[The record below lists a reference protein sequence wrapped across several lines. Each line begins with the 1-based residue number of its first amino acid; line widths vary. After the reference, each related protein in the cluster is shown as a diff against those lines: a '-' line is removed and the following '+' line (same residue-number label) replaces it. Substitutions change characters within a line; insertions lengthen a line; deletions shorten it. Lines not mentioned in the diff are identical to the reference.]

1 MILSVNHLEKSF
13 DGETLFSEASFRID
27 DKDKAAIV
35 GSNGAGKT
43 TLLRI
48 IMGELSADAG
58 EVVISRG
65 KTIGYLSQ
73 HQGLSDDCSI
83 YEEIRKAKADVLAME
98 DSIRALEQRMKG
110 AEGAALSSMME
121 EYSRLNHE
129 FELKD
134 GYAARSEMT
143 GVLKG
148 MGFSEDEF
156 DKRCGKLSGGQ
167 KTRVALAKLLLT
179 RPDCILLD
187 EPTNHLDISSIQWL
201 EGYLRA
207 YPGAVIVVAHDR
219 YFLDRIADK
228 VIEVD
233 GGKVTEYK
241 GNYSAY
247 AALKKRQRE
256 DALKAYMN
264 QRQMI
269 RHQEEVIEKLRSF
282 NREKSIKRA
291 ESRQKMLDKVKRLD
305 KPAGPADKMVLK
317 LSAHE
322 ESGKDVLVIEG
333 LSKAFGDHTLFSDVN
348 IHIRRGERV
357 AIIGDNG
364 TGKTTLLKIIT
375 GLADADAGT
384 LTLGSKVE
392 IGYYDQEQQLLTDEN
407 TLFEEISDAYPNLT
421 NTTIR
426 NTLASFLFTGDDVF
440 KPVSALS
447 GGERGRLALCK
458 LILSDYNFLILDEP
472 TNHLDM
478 PSKEV
483 LENALSSYEGTLLY
497 VSHDRYFVNQTCTR
511 ILELSGEHFTEY
523 LGNYD
528 YYLEKKENMAKPD
541 AASAG
546 KAAQPETASAAGALD
561 WKQQKEEQAR
571 KRKHEND
578 IKKTEASIE
587 KLETRS
593 AEIDELL
600 TQEEVFTNVSRLME
614 LNSEKEKLQEELME
628 LMEKWE
634 QLLSEE

>member
-1 MILSVNHLEKSF
+1 MILSANHLEKSF
-13 DGETLFSEASFRID
+13 DGETLFSDASFRID
-27 DKDKAAIV
+27 DKDKAAVV

-48 IMGELSADAG
+48 IMDEVAADAG
-58 EVVISRG
+58 EVVIAKG

-73 HQGLSDDCSI
+73 HQGLADDCSI

-98 DSIRALEQRMKG
+98 ESIRDLEQRMKE
-110 AEGAALSSMME
+110 AEGAALSAMME

-129 FELKD
+129 FELRD

-156 DKRCGKLSGGQ
+156 DKLCGKLSGGQ

-179 RPDCILLD
+179 KPDCILLD

-201 EGYLRA
+201 EGYLRS

-233 GGKVTEYK
+233 GGRVTEYK

-256 DALKAYMN
+256 DALKAYLN

-269 RHQEEVIEKLRSF
+269 KHQEEVIEKLRSF

-305 KPAGPADKMVLK
+305 KPAGPEDKMVLK

-333 LSKAFGDHTLFSDVN
+333 LSKSFGSHTLFSDVN

-375 GLADADAGT
+375 GLTDADAGT

-407 TLFEEISDAYPNLT
+407 TLFEEISNAYPDLT

-447 GGERGRLALCK
+447 GGERGRLSLCK

-511 ILELSGEHFTEY
+511 ILELSGEQFTEY

-528 YYLEKKENMAKPD
+528 YYLEKKENMIRPET
-541 AASAG
+541 SSSG
-546 KAAQPETASAAGALD
+546 PAAQAETAAAGALD

-571 KRKHEND
+571 KRKTLND
-578 IKKTEASIE
+578 IKKTEAAIE
-587 KLETRS
+587 ERESRS

-600 TQEEVFTNVSRLME
+600 THEDIFTNVSRLME

-634 QLLSEE
+634 ELLSEE

>member
-1 MILSVNHLEKSF
+1 MILSLNHVEKSF
-13 DGETLFSEASFRID
+13 DGELLFSEASFRID
-27 DKDKAAIV
+27 DKDKCAIV

-48 IMGELSADAG
+48 IMGEIPSDSG

-73 HQGLSDDCSI
+73 HQGLSDGCSI
-83 YEEIRKAKADVLAME
+83 YEEIQKAMADILAME
-98 DSIRALEQRMKG
+98 ASIRDLEQRMRT
-110 AEGAALSSMME
+110 AEGEALARMMD
-121 EYSRLNHE
+121 EYTRLNHA
-129 FELKD
+129 FELRD

-148 MGFSEDEF
+148 MGFSESEF
-156 DKRCGKLSGGQ
+156 SKPCGKLSGGQ

-228 VIEVD
+228 VVEVD
-233 GGKVTEYK
+233 NGRVTEYK
-241 GNYSAY
+241 GNYSDY

-256 DALKAYMN
+256 DALKAYLN

-269 RHQEEVIEKLRSF
+269 KHQEEVIEKLRSF

-291 ESRQKMLDKVKRLD
+291 ESRQKMLDRVKRLD
-305 KPAGPADKMVLK
+305 KPAGPEEKMVLK
-317 LSAHE
+317 LAPHD
-322 ESGKDVLVIEG
+322 ESGKDVLLIED
-333 LSKAFGDHTLFSDVN
+333 LSKSFGPMKLFENVN

-375 GLADADAGT
+375 GLMDADSGT
-384 LTLGSKVE
+384 LTLGSRVE
-392 IGYYDQEQQLLTDEN
+392 IGYYDQEQQLLTEDN

-421 NTTIR
+421 NTAIR
-426 NTLASFLFTGDDVF
+426 NHLASFLFTGDDVF

-447 GGERGRLALCK
+447 GGERGRLSLAK
-458 LILSDYNFLILDEP
+458 LILSDCNFLILDEP

-483 LENALSSYEGTLLY
+483 LESALSAYEGTLLY

-511 ILELSGEHFTEY
+511 ILELSGGRFTEY

-528 YYLEKKENMAKPD
+528 YYLEKKETIVLPE
-541 AASAG
+541 SGPGRAG
-546 KAAQPETASAAGALD
+546 STGSGPQTASAATGAAD
-561 WKQQKEEQAR
+561 WKQQKEEG
-571 KRKHEND
+571 
-578 IKKTEASIE
+578 IY
-587 KLETRS
+587 
-593 AEIDELL
+593 
-600 TQEEVFTNVSRLME
+600 V
-614 LNSEKEKLQEELME
+614 
-628 LMEKWE
+628 
-634 QLLSEE
+634 

>member
-1 MILSVNHLEKSF
+1 MLYEIKDGTIFLGGEEILSHFDFEIHGKEK
-13 DGETLFSEASFRID
+13 I
-27 DKDKAAIV
+27 AII
-35 GSNGAGKT
+35 GSNGTGKT
-43 TLLRI
+43 TLCRVLA
-48 IMGELSADAG
+48 GELEPETNEKRPDG
-58 EVVISRG
+58 GVSRSRSFSV
-65 KTIGYLSQ
+65 GYLRQEAVKHPEWTVEQEKEELIRQILEKKQELYDRETALIERDFRAWFTAFGFRLDDMSRR
-73 HQGLSDDCSI
+73 LSD
-83 YEEIRKAKADVLAME
+83 
-98 DSIRALEQRMKG
+98 
-110 AEGAALSSMME
+110 
-121 EYSRLNHE
+121 
-129 FELKD
+129 F
-134 GYAARSEMT
+134 
-143 GVLKG
+143 
-148 MGFSEDEF
+148 
-156 DKRCGKLSGGQ
+156 SGGQ
-167 KTRVALAKLLLT
+167 QMRIAMIRQFLLQPEVL
-179 RPDCILLD
+179 ILD
-187 EPTNHLDISSIQWL
+187 EPTNHLDEAGCDWL
-201 EGYLRA
+201 EQKVKDD
-207 YPGAVIVVAHDR
+207 PGCVVMVSHDR

-233 GGKVTEYK
+233 GGRVTEYK

-269 RHQEEVIEKLRSF
+269 KHQEEVIEKLRSF

-305 KPAGPADKMVLK
+305 KPAGPEDKMVLK

-333 LSKAFGDHTLFSDVN
+333 LSKSFGSHTLFSDVN

-375 GLADADAGT
+375 GLTDADAGT

-407 TLFEEISDAYPNLT
+407 TLFEEISNAYPDLT

-447 GGERGRLALCK
+447 GGERGRLSLCK

-511 ILELSGEHFTEY
+511 ILELSGGQFTEY

-528 YYLEKKENMAKPD
+528 YYLEKKENMVRPE

-546 KAAQPETASAAGALD
+546 TAAQPETAAGALD

-571 KRKHEND
+571 KRKTLND
-578 IKKTEASIE
+578 IKKTEAAIE
-587 KLETRS
+587 ERESRS

-600 TQEEVFTNVSRLME
+600 THEDIFTNVSRLME

-634 QLLSEE
+634 ELLSEE

>member
-98 DSIRALEQRMKG
+98 ESIRGLEQRMKG

-201 EGYLRA
+201 EGYLRT

-269 RHQEEVIEKLRSF
+269 KHQEEVIEKLRSF

-528 YYLEKKENMAKPD
+528 YYLEKKENMIRPD
-541 AASAG
+541 AQSAG
-546 KAAQPETASAAGALD
+546 ASAQPETAAAGALD

-571 KRKHEND
+571 KRKHENE

>member
-1 MILSVNHLEKSF
+1 MILSANHLEKSF
-13 DGETLFSEASFRID
+13 DGEILFTEASFRIN
-27 DKDKAAIV
+27 DKDKAAVV

-58 EVVISRG
+58 EVVIARG

-98 DSIRALEQRMKG
+98 ESIRDLEQRMKEASG
-110 AEGAALSSMME
+110 DTLSAMME

-129 FELKD
+129 FELRD

-156 DKRCGKLSGGQ
+156 DKLCGKLSGGQ

-179 RPDCILLD
+179 KPDCILLD

-201 EGYLRA
+201 EGYLRS

-233 GGKVTEYK
+233 GGRVTEYK

-256 DALKAYMN
+256 DALKAYLN

-269 RHQEEVIEKLRSF
+269 KHQEEVIEKLRSF

-305 KPAGPADKMVLK
+305 KPAGPEDKMVLK

-333 LSKAFGDHTLFSDVN
+333 LSKSFGSHTLFSDVN

-375 GLADADAGT
+375 GLTDADAGT

-407 TLFEEISDAYPNLT
+407 TLFEEISNAYPDLT

-447 GGERGRLALCK
+447 GGERGRLSLCK

-511 ILELSGEHFTEY
+511 ILELSGEQFTEY

-528 YYLEKKENMAKPD
+528 YYLEKKENMIRPET
-541 AASAG
+541 SSSG
-546 KAAQPETASAAGALD
+546 PAAQAETAAAGALD

-571 KRKHEND
+571 KRKTLND
-578 IKKTEASIE
+578 IKKTEAAIE
-587 KLETRS
+587 ERESRS

-600 TQEEVFTNVSRLME
+600 THEDIFTNVSRLME

-634 QLLSEE
+634 ELLSEE

>member
-1 MILSVNHLEKSF
+1 MILSANHLEKSF

-27 DKDKAAIV
+27 DKDKAAVV

-58 EVVISRG
+58 EVVIARG

-83 YEEIRKAKADVLAME
+83 YDEIRKAKADVLAME
-98 DSIRALEQRMKG
+98 ESIRDLEQRMKEASG
-110 AEGAALSSMME
+110 DALSAMME

-129 FELKD
+129 FELRD

-179 RPDCILLD
+179 KPDCILLD

-201 EGYLRA
+201 EGYLRS

-233 GGKVTEYK
+233 GGRVTEYK

-269 RHQEEVIEKLRSF
+269 KHQEEVIEKLRSF

-305 KPAGPADKMVLK
+305 KPAGPEDKMVLK

-333 LSKAFGDHTLFSDVN
+333 LSKSFGSHTLFSDVN

-375 GLADADAGT
+375 GLTDADAGT

-407 TLFEEISDAYPNLT
+407 TLFEEISNAYPDLT

-447 GGERGRLALCK
+447 GGERGRLSLCK

-511 ILELSGEHFTEY
+511 ILELSGGQFTEY

-528 YYLEKKENMAKPD
+528 YYLEKKENMVRPE

-546 KAAQPETASAAGALD
+546 TAAQPETAAGALD

-571 KRKHEND
+571 KRKTLND
-578 IKKTEASIE
+578 IKKTEAAIE
-587 KLETRS
+587 ERESRS

-600 TQEEVFTNVSRLME
+600 THEDIFTNVSRLME

-634 QLLSEE
+634 ELLSEE

>member
-1 MILSVNHLEKSF
+1 MILSANHLEKSF

-27 DKDKAAIV
+27 DKDKAAVV

-58 EVVISRG
+58 EVVIARG

-98 DSIRALEQRMKG
+98 ESIRDLEQRMKEASG
-110 AEGAALSSMME
+110 DTLSAMME

-129 FELKD
+129 FELRD

-156 DKRCGKLSGGQ
+156 DKLCGKLSGGQ

-179 RPDCILLD
+179 KPDCILLD

-201 EGYLRA
+201 EGYLRS

-228 VIEVD
+228 VLEVD
-233 GGKVTEYK
+233 GGRVTEYK

-269 RHQEEVIEKLRSF
+269 KHQEEVIEKLRSF

-305 KPAGPADKMVLK
+305 KPAGPEDKMVLK

-333 LSKAFGDHTLFSDVN
+333 LSKSFGSHTLFSDVN

-375 GLADADAGT
+375 GLTDADAGT

-407 TLFEEISDAYPNLT
+407 TLFEEISNAYPDLT

-447 GGERGRLALCK
+447 GGERGRLSLCK

-511 ILELSGEHFTEY
+511 ILELSGEQFTEY

-528 YYLEKKENMAKPD
+528 YYLEKKENMIRPET
-541 AASAG
+541 SSSG
-546 KAAQPETASAAGALD
+546 PAAQAETAAAGALD

-571 KRKHEND
+571 KRKTLND
-578 IKKTEASIE
+578 IKKTEAAIE
-587 KLETRS
+587 ERESRS

-600 TQEEVFTNVSRLME
+600 THEDIFTNVSRLME

-634 QLLSEE
+634 ELLSEE

>member
-48 IMGELSADAG
+48 IMGEVSADAG

-73 HQGLSDDCSI
+73 HQGLSDECSI

-98 DSIRALEQRMKG
+98 ESIRDLEQRMKG
-110 AEGAALSSMME
+110 ADGAALSSMME

-269 RHQEEVIEKLRSF
+269 KHQEEVIEKLRSF

-333 LSKAFGDHTLFSDVN
+333 LSKAFGSHTLFSDVN

-407 TLFEEISDAYPNLT
+407 TLFEEISNAYPTLT

-528 YYLEKKENMAKPD
+528 YYLEKKENMIRPD
-541 AASAG
+541 AQSAG
-546 KAAQPETASAAGALD
+546 TSAQAEAAAAGALD

-571 KRKHEND
+571 KRKHENE

-634 QLLSEE
+634 QLLSEK

>member
-1 MILSVNHLEKSF
+1 MVLSANHLEKSF

-27 DKDKAAIV
+27 DKDKAAVV

-58 EVVISRG
+58 EVVIARG

-73 HQGLSDDCSI
+73 HQGLSDDCYI

-98 DSIRALEQRMKG
+98 ESIRDLEQRMKEASG
-110 AEGAALSSMME
+110 DTLSAMME

-129 FELKD
+129 FELRD

-156 DKRCGKLSGGQ
+156 DKLCGKLSGGQ

-179 RPDCILLD
+179 KPDCILLD

-201 EGYLRA
+201 EGYLRS

-233 GGKVTEYK
+233 GGRVTEYK

-256 DALKAYMN
+256 DALKAYLN

-269 RHQEEVIEKLRSF
+269 KHQEEVIEKLRSF

-305 KPAGPADKMVLK
+305 KPAGPEDKMVLK

-333 LSKAFGDHTLFSDVN
+333 LSKSFGSHTLFSDVN

-375 GLADADAGT
+375 GLTDADAGT

-407 TLFEEISDAYPNLT
+407 TLFEEISNAYPDLT

-447 GGERGRLALCK
+447 GGERGRLSLCK

-511 ILELSGEHFTEY
+511 ILELSGEQFTEY

-528 YYLEKKENMAKPD
+528 YYLEKKENMIRPETS
-541 AASAG
+541 SAG
-546 KAAQPETASAAGALD
+546 TAAQPETAAGALD

-571 KRKHEND
+571 KRKTLND
-578 IKKTEASIE
+578 IKKTEAAIE
-587 KLETRS
+587 EREIRS

-600 TQEEVFTNVSRLME
+600 THEDIFTNVSRLME

-634 QLLSEE
+634 ELLSEE